1 MIKVNISIFDKSAF
15 FNCFAE
21 QNQSSSENICLSVK
35 RSLKKC
41 SLGPYVIFILNFSEK
56 KFFKIV
62 LLNKIRPRVG
72 MYLFP

>member
-1 MIKVNISIFDKSAF
+1 M
-15 FNCFAE
+15 
-21 QNQSSSENICLSVK
+21 CLSVK

-72 MYLFP
+72 MSVFP